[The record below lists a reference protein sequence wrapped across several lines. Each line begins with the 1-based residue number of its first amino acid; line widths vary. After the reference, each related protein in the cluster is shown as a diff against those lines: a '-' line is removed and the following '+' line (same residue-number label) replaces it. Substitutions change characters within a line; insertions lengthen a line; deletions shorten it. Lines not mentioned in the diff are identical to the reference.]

1 MKKQLTLRKG
11 IEQLLI
17 TITTICIMLIM
28 TTIESDWTKEY
39 LLFLIINSGI
49 VAINVAILKN
59 YGKSFR

>member
-59 YGKSFR
+59 YGKSFK

>member
-17 TITTICIMLIM
+17 IITTICIMLIM

-49 VAINVAILKN
+49 VTINVAILKN